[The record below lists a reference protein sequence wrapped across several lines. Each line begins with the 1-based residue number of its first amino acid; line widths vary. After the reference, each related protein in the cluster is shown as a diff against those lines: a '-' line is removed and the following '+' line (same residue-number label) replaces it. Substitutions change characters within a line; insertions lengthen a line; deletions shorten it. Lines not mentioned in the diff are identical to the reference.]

1 MTGTSPTPPTAAD
14 DREDRGSAADA
25 SQGSPDA
32 PTSSTTD
39 REGAERILDAAVE
52 LFGRRGFSATSL
64 KAIAAHA
71 GVSAPLVI
79 HHFGSKAGLRRA
91 CDQHVA
97 RLFHDYKDAA
107 VEDTAEGL
115 PRNHVM
121 EMVQESGPLIRYLL
135 QAFLAGGEEI
145 DALFD
150 RLVDDSLEYTSRAQ
164 ELGLVTPSE
173 NPRDR
178 AAVMLLHSFGA
189 LVLHR
194 QMKRQFGVDPLEDRP
209 EDMARYM
216 SAVLELYTRPLLD
229 AEVYRRLMAD
239 LRDAPAEQ
247 TTGSPGSSPQEGHD
261 R

>member
-1 MTGTSPTPPTAAD
+1 MPHSGKVTMTETPPTPAT
-14 DREDRGSAADA
+14 E
-25 SQGSPDA
+25 
-32 PTSSTTD
+32 

-52 LFGRRGFSATSL
+52 LFGRHGFSATSL

-71 GVSAPLVI
+71 DVSAPLVI

-97 RLFHDYKDAA
+97 RLLHDSKDAA
-107 VEDTAEGL
+107 VEDSVGGL

-121 EMVQESGPLIRYLL
+121 EMIHESGPLIRYLL

-164 ELGLVTPSE
+164 DLGLVTPSE

-194 QMKRQFGVDPLEDRP
+194 QMKRQFGVDPLEDPP
-209 EDMARYM
+209 EEMTRYM
-216 SAVLELYTRPLLD
+216 SAVLELYTRPVLD
-229 AEVYRRLMAD
+229 AEVYGRLMAD
-239 LRDAPAEQ
+239 LRDAPPEQ
-247 TTGSPGSSPQEGHD
+247 TTDSPESSSQEGHD